1 MISKEVRA
9 GNLSVSGPFIWCNCQ
24 CGQVLKAKMI
34 PSKAKSGFKPK
45 NAALHVYIAT
55 SALSAIRFEPSLW

>member
-24 CGQVLKAKMI
+24 CGQVLRAKMI
-34 PSKAKSGFKPK
+34 PLKAKAGFKPK
-45 NAALHVYIAT
+45 NTVLQAYIVV
-55 SALSAIRFEPSLW
+55 L